1 MFAKGFVQKNKSVV
15 TQNMNWKY
23 IAAGVFFALLWSSA
37 ATATKISLQS
47 AQPFVIAVA
56 RFFIGGIGMLVFAHL
71 IWRKRLP
78 QKKEW
83 LSITVYGLLNISLYL
98 GLYVVAMQEVSAGLG
113 SMAVAVNPVLISI
126 LSAVLFDHKM
136 GAKHWLSLLLCSAG
150 VVVAAWPLLQNSFA
164 TINGILIMLVSMLA
178 YSAGAIYF
186 ARTKW
191 SNLHILTINGWQTL
205 IGGVLLIPVLLLTY
219 NSELNRFDLNFY
231 SGVLWLAIPVSIAAV
246 QLWLWLLKRNAVTAS
261 YWLFLCPVF
270 GFIIAAI
277 SLNEP
282 ITLFTVAGV
291 LLVTAGLYMVQK
303 NIAVKK
309 KN

>member
-1 MFAKGFVQKNKSVV
+1 
-15 TQNMNWKY
+15 MNGKY
-23 IAAGVFFALLWSSA
+23 ILAGVLFALLWSSA
-37 ATATKISLQS
+37 AAATKIALQS

-56 RFFIGGIGMLVFAHL
+56 RFFIGGAGMLIFVHL

-83 LSITVYGLLNISLYL
+83 LAVSIYGLLNISLYL

-136 GAKHWLSLLLCSAG
+136 GVKHWLSLLLCSAG

-164 TINGILIMLVSMLA
+164 TVHGILIVLVSMLA
-178 YSAGAIYF
+178 YSVGAIYF
-186 ARTKW
+186 SRTKW
-191 SNLHILTINGWQTL
+191 NDLHILTINGWQTL
-205 IGGVLLIPVLLLTY
+205 IGGVLLLPALLLSY
-219 NSELNRFDLNFY
+219 KAELNRFDIDFF
-231 SGVLWLAIPVSIAAV
+231 GPVLWLAVPVSIAAV

-270 GFIIAAI
+270 GFMIAAI

-282 ITLFTVAGV
+282 ISLYTIAGV
-291 LLVTAGLYMVQK
+291 LLVSVGLYLVQK
-303 NIAVKK
+303 KRAVRKK
-309 KN
+309 A

>member
-1 MFAKGFVQKNKSVV
+1 
-15 TQNMNWKY
+15 MNWKY
-23 IAAGVFFALLWSSA
+23 IAAGIFFALLWSSA
-37 ATATKISLQS
+37 ATATKLSLQS

-56 RFFIGGIGMLVFAHL
+56 RFFIGGTAMLVFAHL

-78 QKKEW
+78 QKREW
-83 LSITVYGLLNISLYL
+83 LFITVYGLLNISLYL

-136 GAKHWLSLLLCSAG
+136 GLKHWMSLLFCSAG

-164 TINGILIMLVSMLA
+164 TVNGILIMLVSMLA

-186 ARTKW
+186 ARAKW
-191 SNLHILTINGWQTL
+191 NDLHILTINGWQTL

-219 NSELNRFDLNFY
+219 KNELNHFNLNFF
-231 SGVLWLAIPVSIAAV
+231 SGVLWLAVPVSIAAV
-246 QLWLWLLKRNAVTAS
+246 QLWLWLLKRNPVTAS

-270 GFIIAAI
+270 GFMIASI
-277 SLNEP
+277 SLEEP
-282 ITLFTVAGV
+282 ITFYTLFGV
-291 LLVTAGLYMVQK
+291 MLVIGGLYTVQK
-303 NIAVKK
+303 NTLFKR
-309 KN
+309 

>member
-1 MFAKGFVQKNKSVV
+1 
-15 TQNMNWKY
+15 MNWKY
-23 IAAGVFFALLWSSA
+23 IVAGVFFALLWSSA

-56 RFFIGGIGMLVFAHL
+56 RFFIGGTGMLVFAHL
-71 IWRKRLP
+71 IWRKRVP
-78 QKKEW
+78 QKREW
-83 LSITVYGLLNISLYL
+83 LFITVYGLLNISLYL

-126 LSAVLFDHKM
+126 ISAVLFDHKM
-136 GAKHWLSLLLCSAG
+136 GIKHWLSLLLCSAG

-164 TINGILIMLVSMLA
+164 TVNGILIMLVSMLA

-186 ARTKW
+186 ARAKW
-191 SNLHILTINGWQTL
+191 SDLHILTINGWQTL
-205 IGGVLLIPVLLLTY
+205 IGGILLIPVLLFTY
-219 NSELNRFDLNFY
+219 KSELNSFNLNFY
-231 SGVLWLAIPVSIAAV
+231 GGVLWLAIPVSIAAV

-270 GFIIAAI
+270 GFIIAAV

-282 ITLFTVAGV
+282 ITLYTIAGI
-291 LLVTAGLYMVQK
+291 LLVTAGLYMVP
-303 NIAVKK
+303 KK
-309 KN
+309 VAGRSKG

>member
-1 MFAKGFVQKNKSVV
+1 
-15 TQNMNWKY
+15 MNWKY

-56 RFFIGGIGMLVFAHL
+56 RFFIGGTAMLVFAHL
-71 IWRKRLP
+71 FWRKRFP

-83 LSITVYGLLNISLYL
+83 VFITVYGLLNISLYL

-136 GAKHWLSLLLCSAG
+136 GVKHWLSLLLCSAG

-164 TINGILIMLVSMLA
+164 TVNGILIMLVSMLA

-191 SNLHILTINGWQTL
+191 SDLHILTINGWQTL
-205 IGGVLLIPVLLLTY
+205 IGGVLLVPVLLFTY
-219 NSELNRFDLNFY
+219 KAELNHFNFSFY

-277 SLNEP
+277 SLKEP
-282 ITLFTVAGV
+282 ITFYTLAGV
-291 LLVTAGLYMVQK
+291 LLVTAGLY
-303 NIAVKK
+303 IAQRKLSAK
-309 KN
+309 PKS

>member
-1 MFAKGFVQKNKSVV
+1 
-15 TQNMNWKY
+15 MNWKY
-23 IAAGVFFALLWSSA
+23 LGAGVLFALLWSSA
-37 ATATKISLQS
+37 ATATKIGLQS

-56 RFFIGGIGMLVFAHL
+56 RFFIGGSAMLIFAHL

-83 LSITVYGLLNISLYL
+83 LAVSIYGLLNISLYL

-126 LSAVLFDHKM
+126 LSAVFFEHKM
-136 GAKHWLSLLLCSAG
+136 GLKHWLSLLLCSAG

-164 TINGILIMLVSMLA
+164 TVNGILIMLVSMLA
-178 YSAGAIYF
+178 YSVAAIYF

-191 SNLHILTINGWQTL
+191 NDLHILTINGWQTL
-205 IGGVLLIPVLLLTY
+205 IGGALLLPVLLFTY
-219 NSELNRFDLNFY
+219 KAELNRFDLKFY
-231 SGVLWLAIPVSIAAV
+231 SSVLWLAIPVSIAAV

-270 GFIIAAI
+270 GFIIAAVSLKEPI
-277 SLNEP
+277 SLYT
-282 ITLFTVAGV
+282 IGGV
-291 LLVTAGLYMVQK
+291 LFVTIGLYLVQK
-303 NIAVKK
+303 KTTSR
-309 KN
+309 

>member
-1 MFAKGFVQKNKSVV
+1 
-15 TQNMNWKY
+15 MNWKY
-23 IAAGVFFALLWSSA
+23 IAAGFFFALLWSSA

-47 AQPFVIAVA
+47 TQPFVIAVA
-56 RFFIGGIGMLVFAHL
+56 RFFIAGSGMLVFAHL

-83 LSITVYGLLNISLYL
+83 LFITVYGLLNISLYL

-126 LSAVLFDHKM
+126 LSAALFDHKM
-136 GAKHWLSLLLCSAG
+136 GIKHWLSLLLCSAG

-164 TINGILIMLVSMLA
+164 TVNGILIMLVSMLA

-191 SNLHILTINGWQTL
+191 NDLHILTINGWQTL
-205 IGGVLLIPVLLLTY
+205 IGGLLLIPVLLFTY
-219 NSELNRFDLNFY
+219 KSELNRFDFHFY

-270 GFIIAAI
+270 GFMIAAI

-282 ITLFTVAGV
+282 ISWFTIAGV
-291 LLVTAGLYMVQK
+291 LLVTAGLYMVQR
-303 NIAVKK
+303 NIARR
-309 KN
+309 N